1 MVFGFYRSTVWVPLE
16 TSEDA
21 DQESVE
27 MSPLSNNSNDEL
39 FRYENSDALRTKNT
53 SKPSLFLALCK
64 TYITIFLTAG
74 FLKLINDLLNFVGP
88 QILKL
93 DLTSSNAMIIL

>member
-1 MVFGFYRSTVWVPLE
+1 MMQFNIMMILLIFCRSTLDTVNTYESIELPSLSSDKSIKIKNE
-16 TSEDA
+16 LLTS
-21 DQESVE
+21 
-27 MSPLSNNSNDEL
+27 SPKREP
-39 FRYENSDALRTKNT
+39 T

-64 TYITIFLTAG
+64 TYIVTFLIAG

-93 DLTSSNAMIIL
+93 VF